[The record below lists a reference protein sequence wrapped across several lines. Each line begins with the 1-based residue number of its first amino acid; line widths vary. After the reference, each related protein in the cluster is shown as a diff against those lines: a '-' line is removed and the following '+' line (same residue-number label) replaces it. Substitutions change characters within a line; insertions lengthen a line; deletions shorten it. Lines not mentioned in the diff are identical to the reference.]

1 MTYSEKRNA
10 LPPAVPAFGLC
21 GLLLAGTSYLNIAL
35 QRNIERRAG
44 AVPCLADYF
53 VSQKSNFYFL
63 FLILPLFLCS
73 LTFLMRHD
81 SLTVFIL
88 RSGSRKRLWLKQ
100 AGLTVQ
106 YGGATSLLYTAVTGA
121 AGSLFSQQY
130 INWQSPESFYF
141 LTGHGTLSL
150 PLWEVAAC
158 FFLSCFF
165 AYAAAGLLLILVW
178 WVTSHA
184 ALGWLAVILLCGWD
198 SMMPGSPVFLGLGS
212 LSYSQWQCGTVVR
225 NTGILL
231 LLQLA
236 LFFAG
241 LKYAD
246 RKDFLGD
253 GYV

>member
-1 MTYSEKRNA
+1 MRIATVNVNGIRAAARKGMSGWLEA
-10 LPPAVPAFGLC
+10 SAPDV
-21 GLLLAGTSYLNIAL
+21 LLL
-35 QRNIERRAG
+35 QEVRA
-44 AVPCLADYF
+44 DE
-53 VSQKSNFYFL
+53 
-63 FLILPLFLCS
+63 
-73 LTFLMRHD
+73 D
-81 SLTVFIL
+81 
-88 RSGSRKRLWLKQ
+88 
-100 AGLTVQ
+100 
-106 YGGATSLLYTAVTGA
+106 
-121 AGSLFSQQY
+121 
-130 INWQSPESFYF
+130 
-141 LTGHGTLSL
+141 
-150 PLWEVAAC
+150 
-158 FFLSCFF
+158 
-165 AYAAAGLLLILVW
+165 AAAGLLLILVW

>member
-81 SLTVFIL
+81 FLTVFIL

-178 WVTSHA
+178 WVKGKPCRLGLVGSDTSLRVGQHDARLPCLSRPGFPLLFAVAVWDGSKKYRYSA
-184 ALGWLAVILLCGWD
+184 ASAAG
-198 SMMPGSPVFLGLGS
+198 PVF
-212 LSYSQWQCGTVVR
+212 CR
-225 NTGILL
+225 AEIC
-231 LLQLA
+231 
-236 LFFAG
+236 
-241 LKYAD
+241 
-246 RKDFLGD
+246 
-253 GYV
+253 